1 MEPSYYRGDILF
13 LSNYDAAP
21 QIGDIVVYRMHK
33 EDIPIVHRV
42 ISIQLKGKDDFY
54 LLTKGD
60 NNEVN
65 DRGIYGME
73 TLWLHKK
80 HVMGRVRGSIPYLG
94 VATILLTENPIVK
107 YSVLGIAILL
117 ILTTRGKEED

>member
-13 LSNYDAAP
+13 LTNYDTAP
-21 QIGDIVVYRMHK
+21 QIGDIIVYRMK
-33 EDIPIVHRV
+33 KDDIPIVHRAIAV
-42 ISIQLKGKDDFY
+42 QLKGKDDFY

-65 DRGIYGME
+65 DRGIYGFE
-73 TLWLHKK
+73 TTWLSKK
-80 HVMGRVRGSIPYLG
+80 HIMGRVRASIPYLG
-94 VATILLTENPIVK
+94 VITIALTENPIVK
-107 YSVLGIAILL
+107 YCVLGVAVLL